1 MSDPS
6 VPRAEISLGDGT
18 PSPLQAAAGHGWP
31 IRVSIAS
38 AVVLS
43 MLLLAALIVSVG
55 WQGARQSLLDT
66 ASRSAMDAGKLI
78 TEKSYRMLEP
88 AQVTLQLLS
97 TSSLASATTL
107 KQRLER
113 LQTLADVLAGN
124 PLASAIYV
132 GYESGE
138 FFLVRPLD
146 TLEVRRRFAAPP
158 MSNFLVQSIERTPDG
173 QVRGEYLFY
182 TASLTLIQRRS
193 QPEYQFDPRVRGW
206 FQEAVHASETQ
217 TSLPYVFFSTQQ
229 VGLTMSRSGS
239 TGGAVFGIDV
249 VLDDLARSMES
260 LRMSPHAELALVDK
274 KGTVLAYPDMGKV
287 LQRDGDKIRFAPVAE
302 AGVPALAAL
311 QSLQPRS
318 GQVALF
324 DVDGVE
330 WLGVV
335 LPFNGWRAEEHR
347 LLVTAPSDDLLGDLR
362 QKRRELGML
371 IGLVVL
377 TLLPLGWLVGAKI
390 GKSLDRL
397 TWKAARMVG
406 FDFHD
411 QHDRSSWVLEVNR
424 LAMALNDTGQTIE
437 TFLEIS
443 HTMAS
448 ERDVEDMLSKVL
460 TQLVHA
466 TRCTGGAVY
475 LWDGKQQ
482 QMMLAARQGDVAGF
496 SGVAMSYPPAD
507 SPDSTGMAATGS
519 PVLMQELRGR
529 SGGLEGLLVV
539 QHAADERH
547 AAPAFAEF
555 VRKLSG
561 SLAVAIETRQLL
573 ASQKAL
579 LDAIIKLMAG
589 AIDAKSPYT
598 GGHCERVPRLAG
610 MLVDRLAAEH
620 SGPYANFSLTEE
632 QRYEFHLAAWLH
644 DCGKVTSP
652 EHIIDKAT
660 KLEAIYNRI
669 HEVRMRFEVLWRDA
683 EIATLNEVLAG
694 EDAGEAADRLAATR
708 AQLTD
713 DFNFVARCNVGGEFM
728 ADADLARLQQIAAT
742 PWIRH
747 FDKRAGLAAEELRRM
762 GVVSD
767 ALPVQERLL
776 ADMPEHVV
784 PWGPRKPAVEKAN
797 PANVHGFDMAL
808 PANAQNMGEL
818 YNLGIRRGTLTEED
832 RFKINDHIVQT
843 LVMLRS
849 LPWPEHLARVPEIA
863 ANHHE
868 KLDGRGYPRKLTAE
882 QLSLPDRVMALAD
895 IFEAL
900 TAADRPYKSAKTVS
914 ESLRIMAFMAKDQHI
929 DADLFRYFLRSDIWK
944 SFAEQFM
951 LPAQRDEVDV
961 KALEALLPA
970 A

>member
-1 MSDPS
+1 MPDPRGLS
-6 VPRAEISLGDGT
+6 PGDKSHESGLNL
-18 PSPLQAAAGHGWP
+18 LQATAHRGLP
-31 IRVSIAS
+31 IRLSIAS
-38 AVVLS
+38 AVVFS
-43 MLLLAALIVSVG
+43 MLVLAALIISVG

-66 ASRSAMDAGKLI
+66 ASRSAVDASKLI

-88 AQVTLQLLS
+88 AQVTLHLLS
-97 TSSLASATTL
+97 TSSLASAKTL
-107 KQRLER
+107 EQRLQR

-132 GYESGE
+132 GYDSGE

-146 TLEVRRRFAAPP
+146 TPVVRKLFDAPP
-158 MSNFLVQSIERTPDG
+158 MSNFLVQSIERTPSG

-182 TASLTLIQRRS
+182 TASLRLIQRRV
-193 QPEYQFDPRVRGW
+193 QAEYRFDPRTRGW
-206 FQEAVHASETQ
+206 FQEARLTSETQ
-217 TSLPYVFFSTQQ
+217 TSLPYVFFSTRQL
-229 VGLTMSRSGS
+229 GLSMSRSGAS
-239 TGGAVFGIDV
+239 GGSVFGIDV
-249 VLDDLARSMES
+249 VLDDLAKSMEG

-274 KGTVLAYPDMGKV
+274 QGTVLAYPDMSKV
-287 LQRDGDKIRFAPVAE
+287 LQRDGDKIRFASVAE

-324 DVDGVE
+324 DVGGVE

-335 LPFNGWRAEEHR
+335 LPFNGWRGEEHQ

-362 QKRRELGML
+362 QKRRNLGIL
-371 IGLVVL
+371 IGVVVL
-377 TLLPLGWLVGAKI
+377 ALLPLGWLAGATI
-390 GKSLDRL
+390 GRSLDRL
-397 TWKAARMVG
+397 TSKAARMVG

-411 QHDRSSWVLEVNR
+411 QQERDSWVLEVNR
-424 LAMALNDTGQTIE
+424 LAAALNDTGQTIE

-448 ERDVEDMLSKVL
+448 ERDVEDMLAKVL
-460 TQLVHA
+460 KQLVHA

-482 QMMLAARQGDVAGF
+482 QMIQAARQGNVIGF
-496 SGVAMSYPPAD
+496 SEIAMTYPPAD
-507 SPDSTGMAATGS
+507 PSDSSGMSPSGS
-519 PVLMQELRGR
+519 PVLQQELRGR
-529 SGGLEGLLVV
+529 TGSLEGLLVV

-547 AAPAFAEF
+547 SAPAFAEF

-610 MLVDRLAAEH
+610 MLVDSLAAEH
-620 SGPYANFSLTEE
+620 SGPYANFRLTEE

-660 KLEAIYNRI
+660 KLETIYNRI

-683 EIATLNEVLAG
+683 EIASLKGVLAG
-694 EDAGEAADRLAATR
+694 GDADRVADHLAATR
-708 AQLTD
+708 AQLID
-713 DFNFVARCNVGGEFM
+713 DFHFVARCNVGGEFM
-728 ADADLARLQQIAAT
+728 ADTDLTRLQEIAAT
-742 PWIRH
+742 PWMRH

-762 GVVSD
+762 GDVPGD
-767 ALPVQERLL
+767 LPARELLL
-776 ADMPEHVV
+776 ADLPEHVV
-784 PWGPRKPAVEKAN
+784 PWGSRKPAVEKGN

-849 LPWPEHLARVPEIA
+849 LPWPQHLARVPEIA
-863 ANHHE
+863 SNHHE

-929 DADLFRYFLRSDIWK
+929 DAELFRYFLRSGIWQT
-944 SFAEQFM
+944 FAEKFM
-951 LPAQRDEVDV
+951 QSAQRDEVDV
-961 KALEALLPA
+961 NALEALLPA